1 MTSTFFHTSSLQISP
16 HHPLKLDNKQHPF
29 SIFFENKIEECI
41 LSKKKK
47 RKIEECKKLRG
58 VEHSKHHWC
67 VPEGF

>member
-16 HHPLKLDNKQHPF
+16 HHPLKLDNTQHPF

-41 LSKKKK
+41 LSKKK
-47 RKIEECKKLRG
+47 KIEECKKLRG